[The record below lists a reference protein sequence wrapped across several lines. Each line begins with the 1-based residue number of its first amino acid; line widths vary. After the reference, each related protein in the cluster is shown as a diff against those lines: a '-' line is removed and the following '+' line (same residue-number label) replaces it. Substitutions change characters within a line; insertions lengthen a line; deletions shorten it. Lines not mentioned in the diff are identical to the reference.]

1 MADDPRILIADDE
14 DAFRELLV
22 QRMQRRGWRPVGAA
36 DGHEAL
42 TALAEQEFDLAVV
55 DMRMPGP
62 DGLEV
67 LRRARELQP
76 ALEVVILTGH
86 GTIETAIQAMKEGA
100 YDFLTKPCNL
110 SELDLVLQKA
120 LERRRLADENTGL
133 RAALWRQEQVE
144 IVGESPAVRQLLEL
158 TRRVAAADSNVL
170 IEGES
175 GTGKELVARA
185 LHRWSARARG
195 PFLVV
200 NAATLPAH
208 LLESELFGHARGAF
222 TGAAAD
228 KPGLVELCHRGTL
241 FLDEVGE
248 MPGEL
253 QPKLLRFAETGEF
266 RRVGEPRLR
275 RVSVRIVSATN
286 RRLADEVAAGRFRED
301 LYYRLCVVRI
311 EVPPLKERREDIS
324 LLVEHFLRRRGR
336 GPRRLSPA
344 ALDALMRYHYPG
356 NVRELFN
363 IVERGAILASGDVID
378 EGDLLLPGVSRPAGT
393 AAGGAP
399 GPGSISTPAGPTVAS
414 PGDRFPTLEEVERE
428 HIRRALERTG
438 WNRAKAAELLGMSV
452 RNLYRKIDEY
462 GLRPG

>member
-1 MADDPRILIADDE
+1 MADEPRVLIADDE

-42 TALAEQEFDLAVV
+42 AALAEQEFDLAVV
-55 DMRMPGP
+55 DIRMPGP

-67 LRRARELQP
+67 LRRAREMQP

-144 IVGESPAVRQLLEL
+144 IVGESPAIRQLLEL

-185 LHRWSARARG
+185 LHRWSGRARG
-195 PFLVV
+195 PFLAV
-200 NAATLPAH
+200 NAAALPAH

-228 KPGLVELCHRGTL
+228 KPGLVELGHRGTL

-248 MPGEL
+248 MPAEL

-266 RRVGEPRLR
+266 RRVGETRLR

-311 EVPPLKERREDIS
+311 EVPPLRERREDIP
-324 LLVEHFLRRRGR
+324 LLVDHFLRRRAR
-336 GPRRLSPA
+336 GPRSLSPA

-363 IVERGAILASGDVID
+363 IVERGAILASGEVIQ
-378 EGDLLLPGVSRPAGT
+378 EGDLLLPGAVRLAERP
-393 AAGGAP
+393 AGGAP
-399 GPGSISTPAGPTVAS
+399 VPGPTA
-414 PGDRFPTLEEVERE
+414 GDRFPTLEEVERE

-438 WNRAKAAELLGMSV
+438 WNRAQAARLLGVSV

-462 GLRPG
+462 RLSPGA